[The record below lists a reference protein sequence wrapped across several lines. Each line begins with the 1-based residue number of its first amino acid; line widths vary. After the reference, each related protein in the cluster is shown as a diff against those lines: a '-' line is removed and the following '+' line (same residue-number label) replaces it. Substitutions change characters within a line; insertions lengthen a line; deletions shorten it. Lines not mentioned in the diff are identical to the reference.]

1 MRYFAIIAA
10 CAMLG
15 GCALPTGPASNLAVQ
30 ARGGGL
36 YSVSEMNAADPLGA
50 AVQFCAPRRMAIQA
64 TMTESG
70 FYSGRSYSVIVFRC
84 K

>member
-1 MRYFAIIAA
+1 MKYLLLCISLA
-10 CAMLG
+10 

-50 AVQFCAPRRMAIQA
+50 AVQFCAPRSMAIQA

-70 FYSGRSYSVIVFRC
+70 FYSGRSYNVLVFKCR
-84 K
+84 